1 LIIKTNL
8 LSNYKKWKYTKGINK
23 VKGKKTKKIRLLRL
37 VLARQKKCNCKE
49 SLRTALIKTIKS
61 TLFYIDLPNV
71 GVFVIHSLAK
81 PYLKKR
87 WLGKKKTKPLRRE
100 SSKMGRKSALHSKDE
115 LFLTLLELRLG
126 SLDKY
131 EHSRS

>member
-1 LIIKTNL
+1 MEIIQKEL
-8 LSNYKKWKYTKGINK
+8 TKSKEKNK
-23 VKGKKTKKIRLLRL
+23 ENS
-37 VLARQKKCNCKE
+37 LAATSVGTPKKCNCKE
-49 SLRTALIKTIKS
+49 SLRTALMKTVKS
-61 TLFYIDLPNV
+61 TLFYIGLPNV
-71 GVFVIHSLAK
+71 GVFDVIHSLAK

-115 LFLTLLELRLG
+115 VFLTLLELRLG